1 MQKGWF
7 GHGSVCT
14 VETLGIVLVCRS
26 ETSVEQLGIDCE
38 TAKAAQ
44 DTMEAVLGERVGI
57 SFILDYLLLSTKW
70 TQRVAKCAVAER
82 STERQSLMSL
92 AGSYQWILDRRVY

>member
-1 MQKGWF
+1 MHKGWF

-44 DTMEAVLGERVGI
+44 DTIEAVLGELACNHEVGVQQNKSAQI
-57 SFILDYLLLSTKW
+57 CMRSSRQGLLRL
-70 TQRVAKCAVAER
+70 
-82 STERQSLMSL
+82 
-92 AGSYQWILDRRVY
+92 I

>member
-1 MQKGWF
+1 MHKGWF

-14 VETLGIVLVCRS
+14 VETLGIVLVCRK

-44 DTMEAVLGERVGI
+44 DTMEAVLGELAHNHEVGGQRNRYSI
-57 SFILDYLLLSTKW
+57 CMVSSRQGLLRL
-70 TQRVAKCAVAER
+70 
-82 STERQSLMSL
+82 
-92 AGSYQWILDRRVY
+92 

>member
-1 MQKGWF
+1 MHKGWF

-44 DTMEAVLGERVGI
+44 DTMEAVLGELACNHEVGG
-57 SFILDYLLLSTKW
+57 
-70 TQRVAKCAVAER
+70 QRNRYSICMVKR
-82 STERQSLMSL
+82 DI
-92 AGSYQWILDRRVY
+92 G

>member
-1 MQKGWF
+1 MHKGWF

-14 VETLGIVLVCRS
+14 VETLGGTLGIVLVCRS

-44 DTMEAVLGERVGI
+44 DTMEAVLGELACNHEVGG
-57 SFILDYLLLSTKW
+57 
-70 TQRVAKCAVAER
+70 QRYNSAPIGIR
-82 STERQSLMSL
+82 SSRLEQH
-92 AGSYQWILDRRVY
+92 AYE